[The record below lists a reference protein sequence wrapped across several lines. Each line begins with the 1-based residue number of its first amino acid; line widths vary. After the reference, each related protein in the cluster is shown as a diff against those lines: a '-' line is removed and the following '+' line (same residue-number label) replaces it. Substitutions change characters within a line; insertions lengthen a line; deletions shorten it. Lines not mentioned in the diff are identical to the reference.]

1 MKVRNGK
8 MVKGEFN
15 KTYLILIIFI
25 VILLIFNLVLYL
37 KKFAKPKQD
46 EEIQARNSRNIIQ
59 KENEQKNKNS
69 KAILNSDEE
78 IKNYLSTL
86 KEGNRM
92 EYYCGQFINYIDDE
106 QYEKAYNLL
115 YDEFKQNYF
124 PTLEGFEEYAK
135 NFYPKF
141 FGVEYDDID
150 RYNDMYVIRLKI
162 VDYKATGDDAVKIQ
176 RVVVQEYSYNEFA
189 ISFSVEK

>member
-46 EEIQARNSRNIIQ
+46 EEIQAKNSQNIIQ
-59 KENEQKNKNS
+59 KENEEKNKNS
-69 KAILNSDEE
+69 KQIPKSDEE
-78 IKNYLSTL
+78 IKKYLSTL

-115 YDEFKQNYF
+115 YEEFKQNYF
-124 PTLEGFEEYAK
+124 PTLEKFEEYAK
-135 NFYPKF
+135 NFYPRF
-141 FGVEYDDID
+141 FGVEYDDVD
-150 RYNDMYVIRLKI
+150 RYNDMYVVRLKI
-162 VDYKATGDDAVKIQ
+162 VDYKATGEDAVKIQ
-176 RVVVQEYSYNEFA
+176 RVVVQEYGYNEFA